1 MLSKNLD
8 LFPNNSV
15 THTFKKVQEIFS
27 VLQNKIYFLAI
38 KSTLNNFY
46 ITVTNNFGQ
55 VIIVRSGGILQVSS
69 KKNTS
74 YNLELVLLE
83 IFKKLAKL
91 QIQYILLKVDF
102 LILKKKKIITKILQK
117 FNIKILYIQL
127 NIFPAFNVVRYKKK
141 RRI

>member
-1 MLSKNLD
+1 MFTKNLD
-8 LFPNNSV
+8 LFSNNSV

-27 VLQNKIYFLAI
+27 VFQNKIYFLTI

-46 ITVTNNFGQ
+46 ITLTNNFGQ
-55 VIIVRSGGILQVSS
+55 IIVVRSGGTLQSSS

-74 YNLELVLLE
+74 YNLELILLE
-83 IFKKLAKL
+83 IFKKLSKV
-91 QIQYILLKVDF
+91 QIQYIILKVDF

-117 FNIKILYIQL
+117 FNIKILCVQL
-127 NIFPAFNVVRYKKK
+127 NIFSSFNGVRYKKK